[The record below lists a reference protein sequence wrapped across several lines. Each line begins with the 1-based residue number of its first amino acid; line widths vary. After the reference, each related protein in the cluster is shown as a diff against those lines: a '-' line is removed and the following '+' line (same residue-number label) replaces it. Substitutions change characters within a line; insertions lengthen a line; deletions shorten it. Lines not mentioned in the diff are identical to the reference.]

1 MCLHLER
8 TPRTAMLSPN
18 RTPLA
23 LCALMLL
30 TLCACKEKQSEAASI
45 LIRIDQ
51 RTVSLDRFRQDFAKS
66 LPPDQKQLSADERS
80 DLERA
85 FLVQVIDRQLALAEA
100 ERRGVTVSVPEVDA
114 ALQEH
119 RRDYP
124 EGGFEQSLKDRGITL
139 EDWRAELQERLLMEK
154 VGKQAAHAKVTVGD
168 DEIRRFFQE
177 NRSEFDRPAQVR
189 ARQIVVGSEE
199 EGRSLLTRL
208 RKGESFAELAKQ
220 HSLSPDA
227 EQGGDLGFFGRGEMP
242 AEFDAAVFN
251 LPIGKLS
258 DLIHSE
264 YGYHIFL
271 VEEKRDAIRLTLSQ
285 VQDEIRDK
293 LRAEKEETAYEQ
305 WLQELR
311 KKAKI
316 DVNWSL
322 LNTP

>member
-1 MCLHLER
+1 MFVR
-8 TPRTAMLSPN
+8 N
-18 RTPLA
+18 RNSLA
-23 LCALMLL
+23 ACALALL
-30 TLCACKEKQSEAASI
+30 TLCACKEKSSEAASV

-51 RTVSLDRFRQDFAKS
+51 RTVTLERFRQDFNKS
-66 LPPDQKQLSADERS
+66 LPPDQQQLSADERG
-80 DLERA
+80 DLERS

-100 ERRGVTVSVPEVDA
+100 EKRGLKVDAAEVEA

-124 EGGFEQSLKDRGITL
+124 EGGFEQSLKERGITQ
-139 EDWRAELQERLLMEK
+139 EAWRAELEERLLLEK
-154 VGKQAAHAKVTVGD
+154 VAKQAAYDQVKVEES
-168 DEIRRFFQE
+168 EIRLYFQA

-189 ARQIVVGSEE
+189 ARQIVVGSEA
-199 EGRSLLTRL
+199 EGKALLARL
-208 RKGESFAELAKQ
+208 RKGESFAALAKQ
-220 HSLSPDA
+220 FSLSPDA

-251 LPIGKLS
+251 LPVGKLS
-258 DLIHSE
+258 DLISSE

-271 VEEKRDAIRLTLSQ
+271 VEEKRPAIRLTLEQ
-285 VQDEIRDK
+285 VHDEIRDK
-293 LRAEKEETAYEQ
+293 LRAEKEDAAYER

-316 DVNWSL
+316 EVNSAL